1 MVEIT
6 VSAPAVGQE
15 AYFKFK
21 NPVLT
26 YVQSKL
32 NTNEASILLKVI
44 GINNL
49 RGLLEA
55 ELRDPY
61 VDTYAPMGIGVQ
73 DYRDDVLNDIPLY
86 VFSYRDMGGN
96 IVYLKAPLNYI
107 QEYSGTLDINYTN
120 RLIVLEMGKLPATLD
135 TVVIFQELQDLV
147 YDKLGVTPTA
157 KEISIGE
164 PEKIERADHELRE
177 SIRKQS
183 IQVAK
188 STKAALAEITHKY
201 NELTARLSDMGIV
214 LG

>member
-1 MVEIT
+1 MEIT
-6 VSAPAVGQE
+6 VSAPTVGQE

-21 NPVLT
+21 NPVLS

-32 NTNEASILLKVI
+32 NTNESSILLKVI

-61 VDTYAPMGIGVQ
+61 VDTYAPMGIPVQ
-73 DYRDDVLNDIPLY
+73 DYRDDVLNDIPMY
-86 VFSYRDMGGN
+86 VFSYKDMGGN
-96 IVYLKAPLNYI
+96 IVYIKAPLNYI

-120 RLIVLEMGKLPATLD
+120 RLIVLELGKLPATLD

-157 KEISIGE
+157 KEVSVGE
-164 PEKIERADHELRE
+164 PEKIERSDHELRE

-188 STKAALAEITHKY
+188 STKATLAEITHKY

>member
-1 MVEIT
+1 MEIT
-6 VSAPAVGQE
+6 VSPPTVGQE

-21 NPVLT
+21 NPVLA

-32 NTNEASILLKVI
+32 NTNESSILLKVI

-61 VDTYAPMGIGVQ
+61 VDTYAPMGILAQ

-86 VFSYRDMGGN
+86 VFSYKDMGGN
-96 IVYLKAPLNYI
+96 IVYIKAPLNYI

-157 KEISIGE
+157 KEISVGE
-164 PEKIERADHELRE
+164 PERIERADHELRE

-188 STKAALAEITHKY
+188 STKSALAEITHKY

>member
-6 VSAPAVGQE
+6 VSAPSVGQE

-164 PEKIERADHELRE
+164 PEKIERGDHELRE

-201 NELTARLSDMGIV
+201 NELTTRLSDMGIV

>member
-1 MVEIT
+1 MEIT
-6 VSAPAVGQE
+6 VSPPTVGQE

-21 NPVLT
+21 NPVLA
-26 YVQSKL
+26 YAQSKL
-32 NTNEASILLKVI
+32 NTNESSILLKVI

-61 VDTYAPMGIGVQ
+61 VDTYAPMGILAQ

-86 VFSYRDMGGN
+86 VFSYKDMGGN
-96 IVYLKAPLNYI
+96 IVYIKAPLNYI

-157 KEISIGE
+157 KEISVGE
-164 PEKIERADHELRE
+164 PERIERADHELRE

-188 STKAALAEITHKY
+188 STKSALAEITHKY

>member
-1 MVEIT
+1 MEIT
-6 VSAPAVGQE
+6 VSAPTVGQE

-21 NPVLT
+21 NPVLS

-32 NTNEASILLKVI
+32 NTNESSILLKVI

-61 VDTYAPMGIGVQ
+61 VDTYAPMGIPVQ
-73 DYRDDVLNDIPLY
+73 DYRDDVLNDIPMY
-86 VFSYRDMGGN
+86 VFSYKDMGGN
-96 IVYLKAPLNYI
+96 IVYIKAPLNYI

-120 RLIVLEMGKLPATLD
+120 RLIVLELGKLPATLD

-157 KEISIGE
+157 KEISVGE
-164 PEKIERADHELRE
+164 PEKIERSDHELRE

-188 STKAALAEITHKY
+188 STKATLAEVTHKY

>member
-1 MVEIT
+1 MEIT
-6 VSAPAVGQE
+6 VSAPAVAQE

-21 NPVLT
+21 NPVLS

-32 NTNEASILLKVI
+32 NTNESSIPLKVI

-61 VDTYAPMGIGVQ
+61 VDTYAPMGISAQ
-73 DYRDDVLNDIPLY
+73 DYKKDVLNDIPLY
-86 VFSYRDMGGN
+86 VFSYKDMAGN
-96 IVYLKAPLNYI
+96 TVYIKAPLNYI
-107 QEYSGTLDINYTN
+107 QEYSSTLDITYTN

-147 YDKLGVTPTA
+147 YDKLGVSPTV
-157 KEISIGE
+157 KEISVGE
-164 PEKIERADHELRE
+164 PEKIDRSEHELRE

-188 STKAALAEITHKY
+188 STKTALAEITHKY
-201 NELTARLSDMGIV
+201 NELTTRLSDMGIV